1 MTATLFALAPWLA
14 AHSLAAPHLAG
25 PLRLASAL
33 LLLGALNGMQLG
45 ALSGFEAFGMVARL
59 NLLAGALYLPC
70 MLGGAYLGGIPGA
83 TGGLVAVMG
92 GNCLVSHMALHA
104 EARRASVPLSLAPT
118 VRERKVLLGFSLPW
132 MLGSAMIAPAN
143 WFCATMLANRTGGYA
158 ELGVYNAA
166 NQWFLAVAVL
176 PLIIGRAAFPVLT
189 ERLSLGDR
197 AGSRWIILSSI
208 RANATIVLPVILVG
222 CLLSRPI
229 MRLYGAA
236 FAAAWPIL
244 VIALLTGGLSIVQV
258 PFTNLILAQGHAW
271 TSLLINLA
279 WGLMFYL
286 ATHLLIERGAIG
298 LGTARLISTA
308 VSAAAT
314 VAAAGLLAHARCQNT
329 QT

>member
-1 MTATLFALAPWLA
+1 
-14 AHSLAAPHLAG
+14 
-25 PLRLASAL
+25 
-33 LLLGALNGMQLG
+33 
-45 ALSGFEAFGMVARL
+45 
-59 NLLAGALYLPC
+59 
-70 MLGGAYLGGIPGA
+70 
-83 TGGLVAVMG
+83 
-92 GNCLVSHMALHA
+92 
-104 EARRASVPLSLAPT
+104 
-118 VRERKVLLGFSLPW
+118 
-132 MLGSAMIAPAN
+132 
-143 WFCATMLANRTGGYA
+143 MLANRTGGYA